1 MSRLNTNS
9 DLSCTPRPRV
19 ALHGALF
26 RQVLLYYYDS
36 QVRAQQATGSVASAA
51 LWHWAAQAQQTVAT
65 ALTPQI

>member
-1 MSRLNTNS
+1 MSKLNTNP
-9 DLSCTPRPRV
+9 DVSCAPRPRV
-19 ALHGALF
+19 ALHNAF